1 MTFSILT
8 VCTGNVC
15 RSPVAEL
22 QLSAALRNIPEV
34 LVASA
39 GSHALVGSG
48 VPPTTLT
55 MGREYGLDASEH
67 RARQLTED
75 QIREADLI
83 LAMARDHRRAIVEAV
98 PGAVRRTFTLRE
110 LARIA
115 DLTRGGGFDQIDA
128 DAPPLDISS
137 SMRAAVARAAAL
149 RGSVGPVEDQRELDV
164 TDPFGRSDDTYRRS
178 FAQLIPAVASV
189 AFFLTEAMRDVTAR
203 R

>member
-1 MTFSILT
+1 MTFTILT

-22 QLSAALRNIPEV
+22 QLSAALRDIPGV
-34 LVASA
+34 RVASA
-39 GSHALVGSG
+39 GTQALVGRG
-48 VPPTTLT
+48 VPPTTLAV
-55 MGREYGLDASEH
+55 GREYGLDASEH
-67 RARQLTED
+67 RARQVTED
-75 QIREADLI
+75 HIREADLI

-115 DLTRGGGFDQIDA
+115 NLAGGGELDQVDEDA
-128 DAPPLDISS
+128 LPLDTSS

-164 TDPFGRSDDTYRRS
+164 LDPFGRSDDTYRRS
-178 FAQLIPAVASV
+178 FEQLIPAGDIVAS
-189 AFFLTEAMRDVTAR
+189 FLTKAVQDVAGSR
-203 R
+203 